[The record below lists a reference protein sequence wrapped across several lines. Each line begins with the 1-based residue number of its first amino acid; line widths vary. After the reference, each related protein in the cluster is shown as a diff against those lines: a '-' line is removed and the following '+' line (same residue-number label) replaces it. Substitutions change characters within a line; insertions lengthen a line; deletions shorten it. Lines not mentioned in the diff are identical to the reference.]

1 MSNLGNRSLLEAIA
15 FPIAIEN
22 IMRGRLRGYYF
33 NTFLLLAEQ
42 CARTLQ
48 HARWVAASLP
58 ATRELSPGAAGTVA
72 LPWVQAAPALPQLQP
87 RAQNR
92 APLMLVAA
100 ASPSPQPMLR
110 AVPASSSPAARS
122 SQSAC
127 LPAPTQTRGE
137 VSVVK
142 NTEDWHAFC
151 MRIEISFSRRNLGQ
165 SK

>member
-58 ATRELSPGAAGTVA
+58 ATRELSPGALALLGPWLCRGSRQPRPCPSRSHELRTV
-72 LPWVQAAPALPQLQP
+72 LPSCWWLQPAPA
-87 RAQNR
+87 
-92 APLMLVAA
+92 
-100 ASPSPQPMLR
+100 PSPCCEQL
-110 AVPASSSPAARS
+110 
-122 SQSAC
+122 
-127 LPAPTQTRGE
+127 LPAPLQQHPALRAPACPLLPRPGE
-137 VSVVK
+137 RS
-142 NTEDWHAFC
+142 A
-151 MRIEISFSRRNLGQ
+151 L
-165 SK
+165 

>member
-58 ATRELSPGAAGTVA
+58 ATRELSPGARRCWDRGSAVGPGSPR
-72 LPWVQAAPALPQLQP
+72 LAPAAATISEPCSP
-87 RAQNR
+87 RAGGCSQ
-92 APLMLVAA
+92 
-100 ASPSPQPMLR
+100 PQPPDS
-110 AVPASSSPAARS
+110 AVGSSCQLLSSSTLLAQRLPARS
-122 SQSAC
+122 Y
-127 LPAPTQTRGE
+127 PDPGRGQHGE
-137 VSVVK
+137 K
-142 NTEDWHAFC
+142 H
-151 MRIEISFSRRNLGQ
+151 
-165 SK
+165 